1 MTVLTLE
8 NETEEQGSGLV
19 DYDEESE
26 KEPEKMSKASILIVE
41 DEILVAASIK
51 IALQNLGYNVTST
64 VPSGEEAILKAKE
77 DNPDLI
83 LMDIVLSGD
92 MDGIEAAS
100 KIRSLYQIPFI
111 YLTAYANG
119 KTKERANQTNPDG
132 YIIKPF
138 KNRELNETI
147 ESALNKYRG
156 GAEGGE

>member
-1 MTVLTLE
+1 MTVLTLA
-8 NETEEQGSGLV
+8 NETEEQGSGLFG
-19 DYDEESE
+19 YDEESE
-26 KEPEKMSKASILIVE
+26 KGPEKMSKASILVVE

-64 VPSGEEAILKAKE
+64 VPSGEEAILRAKE

-119 KTKERANQTNPDG
+119 KTKERAKQTDPDG

-138 KNRELNETI
+138 KNRELNDTI
-147 ESALNKYRG
+147 ESALKKYR
-156 GAEGGE
+156 EGTEEGE